1 MTEEKLRAAIDR
13 TAQLHEAVAA
23 HAASLIPFPEK
34 RFVVSFQAGLLSLD
48 HARGAL
54 MLIGNGLGTSALSL
68 LRPQY
73 ESLVRGI
80 WLLHAATDNWVDKL
94 SEPLTVESARRAN
107 EGPMLAEMLKQLDAS
122 EAPAQLVEQLRQF
135 KDVSWKALSSYT
147 HGGIHPLAR
156 TLTGFPVQLAIDAM
170 RNSNALVCIA
180 AQLTAILTGDPQ
192 RNMPAVRR
200 LHVDFADCIPIT
212 RQPGQV

>member
-1 MTEEKLRAAIDR
+1 MTEEKLLIAIDR

-23 HAASLIPFPEK
+23 HVDGLIPFPEK

-54 MLIGNGLGTSALSL
+54 ILIGNRLGTSALSL

-94 SEPLTVESARRAN
+94 GEPLTVESARRAN

-122 EAPAQLVEQLRQF
+122 DAPAHLIDQLKQF

-147 HGGIHPLAR
+147 HGGLHPLAR
-156 TLTGFPVQLAIDAM
+156 TLSGFPVQLAIDAM

-192 RNMPAVRR
+192 RNMPAVRK
-200 LHVDFADCIPIT
+200 LHVDFADCTPIIK
-212 RQPGQV
+212 PHVEA

>member
-1 MTEEKLRAAIDR
+1 MTE
-13 TAQLHEAVAA
+13 AQLSTALNRTTQFHEAVADHVNRLA
-23 HAASLIPFPEK
+23 PFPEK
-34 RFVVSFQAGLLSLD
+34 RCVVSFQAGLLSLD

-80 WLLHAATDNWVDKL
+80 WLLHAATGNWVDKL

-107 EGPMLAEMLKQLDAS
+107 EGPILAEMLKQLDAS
-122 EAPAQLVEQLRQF
+122 EAPAHIVGQLRQF

-180 AQLTAILTGDPQ
+180 AQLTAILTDDPQ
-192 RNMPAVRR
+192 GNMRTVRQ
-200 LHVDFADCIPIT
+200 LHMDFADCVPIIT
-212 RQPGQV
+212 PHVQS

>member
-1 MTEEKLRAAIDR
+1 MTEENLRTAIDR
-13 TAQLHEAVAA
+13 TTQLHEAVET
-23 HAASLIPFPEK
+23 HVASLIPYPEK
-34 RFVVSFQAGLLSLD
+34 RFVVSFQTGLLSVD

-54 MLIGNGLGTSALSL
+54 ILIANGLGTSALSL

-80 WLLHAATDNWVDKL
+80 WLLHSATDNWVDKL
-94 SEPLTVESARRAN
+94 GEPLTVESAHRAN

-122 EAPAQLVEQLRQF
+122 DAPVQLVEQLRQF
-135 KDVSWKALSSYT
+135 KDMSWKALSSYT

-180 AQLTAILTGDPQ
+180 AQLTAILTGDSQ
-192 RNMPAVRR
+192 RSMPPVRK
-200 LHVDFADCIPIT
+200 LHVDFADCIPIIKPPA
-212 RQPGQV
+212 QS

>member
-1 MTEEKLRAAIDR
+1 MTEAQLSTALHR
-13 TAQLHEAVAA
+13 TAQFHEAVADHVNRLA
-23 HAASLIPFPEK
+23 PFPEK

-48 HARGAL
+48 HARGTL

-107 EGPMLAEMLKQLDAS
+107 EGPMLAELLKQLDGS
-122 EAPAQLVEQLRQF
+122 DAPAQLVDQLRQF

-147 HGGIHPLAR
+147 HGGIHPLTR
-156 TLTGFPVQLAIDAM
+156 TLAGFPVQLAIDAM

-192 RNMPAVRR
+192 RNMPAVRK
-200 LHVDFADCIPIT
+200 LHVDFADCLPIIK
-212 RQPGQV
+212 PHVEA

>member
-1 MTEEKLRAAIDR
+1 MTEAQLSTALDR

-23 HAASLIPFPEK
+23 HVSGLIPYPEK

-54 MLIGNGLGTSALSL
+54 ILIGNELGTSALSL

-80 WLLHAATDNWVDKL
+80 WLLHAATDNWVDKFG
-94 SEPLTVESARRAN
+94 EPLTVESARRAN

-122 EAPAQLVEQLRQF
+122 DAPAQLVDQLQQF

-147 HGGIHPLAR
+147 HGGLHPLAR
-156 TLTGFPVQLAIDAM
+156 TLSGFPMQLAIDAM
-170 RNSNALVCIA
+170 RNSNGLVCIA
-180 AQLTAILTGDPQ
+180 AQLAAILTGDPH

-200 LHVDFADCIPIT
+200 LHTDFADCIPII
-212 RQPGQV
+212 

>member
-1 MTEEKLRAAIDR
+1 MTEEELR
-13 TAQLHEAVAA
+13 TAIARTTQFHETVATQV
-23 HAASLIPFPEK
+23 ASLIPFPEK

-54 MLIGNGLGTSALSL
+54 ILIGNGLGTSALSL

-94 SEPLTVESARRAN
+94 GEPLTVESARRAN

-122 EAPAQLVEQLRQF
+122 EAPAQLVDQLRQF
-135 KDVSWKALSSYT
+135 RDVSWKALSSYT
-147 HGGIHPLAR
+147 HGGLHPLAR
-156 TLTGFPVQLAIDAM
+156 TLSGFPVQLAIDAM

-192 RNMPAVRR
+192 RNMPPVRK
-200 LHVDFADCIPIT
+200 LHVDFADCIPLI
-212 RQPGQV
+212 